1 VEPDPPPPRPGGT
14 VSALTFPPPR
24 YLDGNGK
31 RIMPIDL
38 RAALVA
44 KFKKLATHT
53 DQLVA
58 EHNKPEARVERLENL
73 LVAKLGSRA
82 EIQE

>member
-1 VEPDPPPPRPGGT
+1 
-14 VSALTFPPPR
+14 
-24 YLDGNGK
+24 
-31 RIMPIDL
+31 MPIDL